1 MSRRASHLAP
11 SVVSGLVFVGGGLR
25 HIFAIDMTINDWAA
39 IQKLVE
45 SGGGGAGCSGDM
57 LMFIQ
62 EF

>member
-45 SGGGGAGCSGDM
+45 SGGGGAGRSGTC
-57 LMFIQ
+57 
-62 EF
+62 